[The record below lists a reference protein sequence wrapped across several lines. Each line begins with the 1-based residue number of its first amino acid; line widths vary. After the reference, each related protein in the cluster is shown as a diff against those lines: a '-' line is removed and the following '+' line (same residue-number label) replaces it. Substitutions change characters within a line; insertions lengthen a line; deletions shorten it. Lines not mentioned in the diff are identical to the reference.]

1 MARRLFSCSLQ
12 RLVFKVA
19 LICCLA
25 GIAVPAWGQFETRA
39 TKPTNPHYGA
49 FSIATGDFNRDGKL
63 DVVVAADGGFSVM
76 FGNGDGTFQNA
87 VFYSTPPFYFLA
99 VADFNNDG
107 NPDIVLADDTSDP
120 STVSVYLGNGDGS
133 FKAPIFSN
141 TTLPAYFVA
150 VGDFNGDGK
159 PDIVIIDGVYISVLL
174 GNGDGT
180 FQPPSDSDSFAG
192 PQWLAVGDF
201 NNDHNLDVIAV
212 GIFGSSYGMGVLLGN
227 GNGTLQNSLTYPLE
241 YVPGT
246 IAVGYL
252 KGDGNLDAVLGYDLG
267 DIAVFLG
274 NGDGSFEPEVIYD
287 TTGID
292 GGQMSI
298 GDLNLDGK
306 PDVAIPSGTGVDLF
320 WGNGDGTLQPA
331 QFLGSGES
339 GFIAVGD
346 LNGDHFPDFVLASEL
361 FTTTMLNTETVSFSP
376 SSPLTF
382 PAQLFNTT
390 SPPQSVSLTNNGV
403 KALSIHSVK
412 VSGEFRASNTCGSS
426 VAAGASCTFSAIFQP
441 KSAGTQTGL
450 ITITDSVS
458 SRPQY
463 IELSGSATAIKVS
476 PGSLKFKSQKVG
488 TKSSAQV
495 VTAVNEGSAAVEIN
509 SYIGGTDKK
518 DFSETGTC
526 SGNSIQPGASCTV
539 SVTFSPT
546 KSGARS
552 GTLYVTVPLGD
563 VSPAPVPLSGTGT

>member
-306 PDVAIPSGTGVDLF
+306 PDVAIPSGTGVDVF

>member
-1 MARRLFSCSLQ
+1 MAGRLVCFSLQ
-12 RLVFKVA
+12 RLLCSFVLIFCVAGVA
-19 LICCLA
+19 LPVHA
-25 GIAVPAWGQFETRA
+25 QFEPRA
-39 TKPTNPHYGA
+39 TKPTDPHYGA

-87 VFYSTPPFYFLA
+87 VFYATPPFYFLA

-150 VGDFNGDGK
+150 VGDFNADGK
-159 PDIVIIDGVYISVLL
+159 QDIAIIDGLYISVLL

-180 FQPPSDSDSFAG
+180 FQPPSDNDSFAG
-192 PQWLAVGDF
+192 PEWLAVGDF
-201 NNDHNLDVIAV
+201 NNDHKLDVIVV
-212 GIFGSSYGMGVLLGN
+212 GVFGSSYGMGVLLGN
-227 GNGTLQNSLTYPLE
+227 GNGTLQDSLTYPLE

-252 KGDGNLDAVLGYDLG
+252 KGGGNLDAVLGYDLG
-267 DIAVFLG
+267 GIGVFLG
-274 NGDGSFEPEVIYD
+274 NGDGSFQPEVIYD

-292 GGQMSI
+292 GGQMSVS
-298 GDLNLDGK
+298 DLNLDGTL
-306 PDVAIPSGTGVDLF
+306 DVAIPSAAGVHLFGVDVF
-320 WGNGDGTLQPA
+320 WGKGDGTLQPA
-331 QFLGSGES
+331 QFLASGES

-346 LNGDHFPDFVLASEL
+346 FNGDHFPDFVLASEL
-361 FTTTMLNTETVSFSP
+361 FTTTMLNTETVSFAP

-390 SPPQSVSLTNNGV
+390 SAPQSVTLTNNGTA
-403 KALSIHSVK
+403 ALTLRSVK
-412 VSGEFRASNTCGSS
+412 TSGEFKASNACGSS
-426 VAAGASCTFSAIFQP
+426 VAVGASCTFSARFQP

-450 ITITDSVS
+450 ITINDSAS
-458 SRPQY
+458 SKPQV

-476 PGSLKFKSQKVG
+476 PGGLKFKSQKVG
-488 TKSSAQV
+488 TKSAPQV
-495 VTAVNEGSAAVEIN
+495 VTATNEGSTAVEIN
-509 SYIGGTDKK
+509 SYIGAPIGKT
-518 DFSETGTC
+518 SRRLAPAME
-526 SGNSIQPGASCTV
+526 I
-539 SVTFSPT
+539 
-546 KSGARS
+546 RS
-552 GTLYVTVPLGD
+552 
-563 VSPAPVPLSGTGT
+563 SPAPVAQYR